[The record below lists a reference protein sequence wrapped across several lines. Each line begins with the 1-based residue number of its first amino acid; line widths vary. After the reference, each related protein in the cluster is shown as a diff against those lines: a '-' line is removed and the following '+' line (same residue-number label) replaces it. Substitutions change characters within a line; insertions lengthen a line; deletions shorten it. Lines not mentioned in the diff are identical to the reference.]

1 MQKIK
6 TTFNLNK
13 FLSNYDLS
21 YKYLVKTKNEIPLLK
36 KIKIILNLN
45 NIISNEKSKKMIS
58 SSQKFRI
65 AYFFLF
71 SFFLLLPQVNAKSL
85 TTLKESSQKDI
96 ENLYNISISITKTD
110 YINSFNFFFFID
122 FWNKLNKL
130 NIKFLFNNSN
140 SLIKQNNFQLTLKIP
155 FLIFNT
161 LDFFYDLGS
170 NQINQDESYMFF
182 LFNFKNIDYN
192 KKNESIKNL
201 PLFWKIK

>member
-110 YINSFNFFFFID
+110 YINSFNFFF
-122 FWNKLNKL
+122 L
-130 NIKFLFNNSN
+130 
-140 SLIKQNNFQLTLKIP
+140 
-155 FLIFNT
+155 
-161 LDFFYDLGS
+161 
-170 NQINQDESYMFF
+170 
-182 LFNFKNIDYN
+182 
-192 KKNESIKNL
+192 
-201 PLFWKIK
+201 

>member
-21 YKYLVKTKNEIPLLK
+21 YKYLSRTKYEIPLLK

-45 NIISNEKSKKMIS
+45 NIISSKKIIS
-58 SSQKFRI
+58 STQKFRI

-71 SFFLLLPQVNAKSL
+71 SFFLLLPQIGSKSL
-85 TTLKESSQKDI
+85 TTLKESSQKDS
-96 ENLYNISISITKTD
+96 ENLYNLSISITKTD
-110 YINSFNFFFFID
+110 SLNNFNFFFFID
-122 FWNKLNKL
+122 LWNKLNKI
-130 NIKFLFNNSN
+130 NMKFVFNNSN
-140 SLIKQNNFQLTLKIP
+140 TLIKQKNIQLTLKIP
-155 FLIFNT
+155 FLVFNT

-182 LFNFKNIDYN
+182 LFNFKNIDYT